1 MKPAEKGGSVI
12 VYNISNPDIYT
23 LFVKG
28 EIDGAWVA
36 EPWATILETEL
47 GGNRL
52 FFEEDLWPNK
62 QFASVL
68 LIVNSNYAE
77 KNPEIISNF
86 LLSHHKTVN
95 WINENPLETRNIFNT
110 FLKSHLGQ
118 SLSNEVVDLSL
129 SNLEITS
136 DPVSDSVYSFAEK
149 ADALGYLGRNGYDLS
164 EIFYTIDSNSNVGD
178 GTYMTKLDAKN
189 IVKYFSHDS
198 HKLKA
203 LGGVNLKIE
212 SGDFV
217 CLVGPSGCGKSTFL
231 RIVAGLE
238 KPDDGQ
244 IIFDGRPVSETG
256 PERIMVFQEGAL
268 FPWLKVQDNVEFGLK
283 MAGISKEE
291 RAKISHRYLDMMQL
305 TKFADSYTYQLSTGM
320 KQRVAIARAL
330 VMDPDVLLMDEP
342 FAALDAQTRDL
353 LLVEMQLIWEKTKKT
368 ILFVTHNVAEAAVLG
383 TKVAVFSNRPSTIK
397 KEFTNDFPRPRTPE
411 DESLAQFQ
419 HDILL
424 ELRPEVKKNIE

>member
-1 MKPAEKGGSVI
+1 
-12 VYNISNPDIYT
+12 
-23 LFVKG
+23 
-28 EIDGAWVA
+28 
-36 EPWATILETEL
+36 
-47 GGNRL
+47 
-52 FFEEDLWPNK
+52 
-62 QFASVL
+62 
-68 LIVNSNYAE
+68 
-77 KNPEIISNF
+77 
-86 LLSHHKTVN
+86 
-95 WINENPLETRNIFNT
+95 
-110 FLKSHLGQ
+110 
-118 SLSNEVVDLSL
+118 
-129 SNLEITS
+129 
-136 DPVSDSVYSFAEK
+136 
-149 ADALGYLGRNGYDLS
+149 
-164 EIFYTIDSNSNVGD
+164 
-178 GTYMTKLDAKN
+178 MTKLEAKN

-198 HKLKA
+198 HNLKA

-244 IIFDGRPVSETG
+244 IIFDGHPVSETG

-268 FPWLKVQDNVEFGLK
+268 FPWLTVQDNVEFGLK

-383 TKVAVFSNRPSTIK
+383 TKVAIFSNRPSTIK
-397 KEFTNDFPRPRTPE
+397 KELTNNFPRPRTAE
-411 DESLAQFQ
+411 DESLTKFQ
-419 HDILL
+419 QDILL